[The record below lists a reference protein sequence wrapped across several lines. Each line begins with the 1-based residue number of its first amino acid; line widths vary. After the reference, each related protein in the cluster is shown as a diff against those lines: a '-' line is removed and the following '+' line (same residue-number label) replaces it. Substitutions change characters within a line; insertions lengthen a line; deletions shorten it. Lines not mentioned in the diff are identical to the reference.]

1 MQKAKAS
8 LHAADVINIMVH
20 VAVIKHRADKNIFLA
35 ELFRQHA
42 DDVPALF
49 CVRFD
54 ITAARMRDIN
64 KWFVVHNFTPHINN
78 NFQVLEHY
86 PASATGA
93 PDDLVSSGL
102 LPIGLRYR
110 PPE

>member
-1 MQKAKAS
+1 MQKAKACF
-8 LHAADVINIMVH
+8 HAADVINIMVH
-20 VAVIKHRADKNIFLA
+20 VAVIKHWADENVFIA
-35 ELFRQHA
+35 ERFRQHA

-49 CVRFD
+49 SVRFD

-64 KWFVVHNFTPHINN
+64 QWFVIHNFTPHINN
-78 NFQVLEHY
+78 NFQVWEHY
-86 PASATGA
+86 PGLAKDV